1 MINIKPILANSK
13 QNKLEYFNAIG
24 LIFQNHI
31 YLNRNNALIQYEIDD
46 IKRVYFKK
54 ERNLNQNFF
63 SFITSLIIAFS
74 SYASAAFLGN
84 FKLIAFMVS
93 GCFFL
98 YSFLNKSYNYRILMT
113 TVHQNIISILISPEA
128 KEEASKL
135 VSLIKMKIKKDA
147 QYLKVS

>member
-74 SYASAAFLGN
+74 SYASAAFWE
-84 FKLIAFMVS
+84 I
-93 GCFFL
+93 
-98 YSFLNKSYNYRILMT
+98 LN
-113 TVHQNIISILISPEA
+113 
-128 KEEASKL
+128 
-135 VSLIKMKIKKDA
+135 
-147 QYLKVS
+147 